1 MSRSLLKSIY
11 GPGTTT
17 VCVPTACDEELEDAL
32 QNLFT
37 FFDLVKGTIKQFFQA
52 KGIVAQ
58 KIADMTASIYMI
70 PPLFVRAIWAQ
81 RHKGVLFDSDDATC
95 NNQLKDIY
103 LEFGMEW
110 FQDPLLN
117 PPLPPHA

>member
-1 MSRSLLKSIY
+1 MAAT
-11 GPGTTT
+11 P
-17 VCVPTACDEELEDAL
+17 VCVPQCDEELEDAL
-32 QNLFT
+32 QDLYT

-58 KIADMTASIYMI
+58 KIADMTASIYMS
-70 PPLFVRAIWAQ
+70 PPLFVRAVWVQ
-81 RHKGVLFDSDDATC
+81 RHKGILFDMDDPSC

-110 FQDPLLN
+110 FQDPILS
-117 PPLPPHA
+117 PPLPPPV